1 MTSISNPISP
11 ANMFLPPNMMNPMVP
26 YTIKIDV
33 IPHNTPQVNQLMQPG
48 VIYNVP
54 QTSVLEPKKSE
65 VKTAEKAQADAP
77 KAELKKEKTVESTM
91 AEILAA
97 QKGVK
102 TPDKTENK
110 TEVKTDVKNNKP
122 EIVKPETMK
131 TGIDLDGLLSI
142 LNSPDYDE
150 QADAMEAMA
159 EVATY
164 APEKAG
170 EMLDNKVMDSLAE
183 IMNKDTSKLNENDR
197 KLADR
202 NKEYA
207 MFTTATL
214 QKLFADE
221 VKSLGNVD
229 VPPKDLVGMEHIVK
243 NLATNPNE
251 SVREAAVA
259 SLGYATDHNKQADVK
274 SLLNAAADD
283 VSPVVRAQAGR
294 QLAKA

>member
-1 MTSISNPISP
+1 MMTSISNPISP

-33 IPHNTPQVNQLMQPG
+33 IPHNTPQANPMSQPS

-54 QTSVLEPKKSE
+54 QTSVLEPKKAE
-65 VKTAEKAQADAP
+65 VKVAEKPQEVAD
-77 KAELKKEKTVESTM
+77 KAENKKQEKTVESTM

-102 TPDKTENK
+102 TPDKSENK
-110 TEVKTDVKNNKP
+110 AEVAKNKP
-122 EIVKPETMK
+122 EILKPETMK
-131 TGIDLDGLLSI
+131 TGIDLEGLLSI
-142 LNSPDYDE
+142 LNSPDYEE

-170 EMLDNKVMDSLAE
+170 EMLDNKVMNSLAE

-221 VKSLGNVD
+221 VKTLGNVD

-259 SLGYATDHNKQADVK
+259 SLGYATNHNKQADVK
-274 SLLNAAADD
+274 TLLNAAADD